1 MNMINRY
8 GNPAKARFYNNGYLA
23 VDRDT
28 RDGKFVSKTKENIS
42 WFQRIL
48 NIF

>member
-1 MNMINRY
+1 MINRY
-8 GNPAKARFYNNGYLA
+8 GNPTVARFYNNGYLA

-28 RDGKFVSKTKENIS
+28 SNGKFVSKVKPSVS

-48 NIF
+48 NIFN